1 MGFFSKKSQLINL
14 KISILCTVLII
25 LDLTT
30 KWWTHQNVEHYASGI
45 MFYDNGA
52 TSSFLYKLTDLKE
65 SLALLASCIIII
77 SIIYTLLSFLALGTY
92 EFELKINLI
101 IIGLYLISLGTLL
114 FFLKPNILINI
125 DYKRH
130 MDERVKVAAMVE
142 KGELGK
148 GINSYEVIE
157 LPKEYKNLS
166 IDDGTIIATRTEG
179 KLRVYFTTYRGV
191 FSNERSVF
199 AYSPGDNRRLR
210 TESGGFV
217 YESKKL
223 TNKWFKA
230 LIKR

>member
-1 MGFFSKKSQLINL
+1 MGFFSKKGQLLNL
-14 KISILCTVLII
+14 KISIICAVLII
-25 LDLTT
+25 FDLVTR
-30 KWWTHQNVEHYASGI
+30 WLTHQNVDHYSSGI

-52 TSSFLYKLTDLKE
+52 TSGLLCKLADLKE
-65 SLALLASCIIII
+65 AIALLAGCIIIM
-77 SIIYTLLSFLALGTY
+77 SILYTLLSFLALGTY

-101 IIGLYLISLGTLL
+101 IIGMYLISLGVLL
-114 FFLKPNILINI
+114 LFLKPNLLISI

-130 MDERVKVAAMVE
+130 VDERVKIANMVE
-142 KGELGK
+142 KGQLGK
-148 GINSYEVIE
+148 GVNSYEEIE

-166 IDDGTIIATRTEG
+166 IDGGKIIATRSEG

-199 AYSPGDNRRLR
+199 AYSPTDNRRLR
-210 TESGGFV
+210 TEDGGFV

-223 TNKWFKA
+223 ANKWFWA